1 VFKRYGGRGG
11 GGGGYNGC
19 GGGGGRG
26 GYNGCGGGGG
36 RGGYNGCGG
45 GGGRGG
51 GELGELV
58 YIKLPDL
65 LFVSSFIFNFPV
77 AGSNPKIYNKTR
89 MITDINMKGIKT
101 IIHDIR
107 LIPIEHNAFNRKVMI
122 IMTINF
128 KPAVLYWP

>member
-1 VFKRYGGRGG
+1 VGALGLYVFKRYGGRGG
-11 GGGGYNGC
+11 GGGGGYNGC
-19 GGGGGRG
+19 GGGGRG
-26 GYNGCGGGGG
+26 GYNGC
-36 RGGYNGCGG
+36 G

-89 MITDINMKGIKT
+89 MITDINIKGIKT

-107 LIPIEHNAFNRKVMI
+107 LIPIEHNAFNKKVI
-122 IMTINF
+122 IIITMNF
-128 KPAVLYWP
+128 KTAVLY